1 MDEAI
6 SAADA
11 NCEFSRL
18 LREARQGRSFVVTSH
33 GKPVARIAPAFEASN
48 AHAKSVLLDRL
59 AKEKTIEIGRWS
71 REELYERGQ

>member
-11 NCEFSRL
+11 NREFVRL
-18 LREARQGRSFVVTSH
+18 LREVQAGRSFVVTVMESPSLALLLLSKR
-33 GKPVARIAPAFEASN
+33 GC
-48 AHAKSVLLDRL
+48 HAKSVLLDRL

-71 REELYERGQ
+71 REEVYEPGQ